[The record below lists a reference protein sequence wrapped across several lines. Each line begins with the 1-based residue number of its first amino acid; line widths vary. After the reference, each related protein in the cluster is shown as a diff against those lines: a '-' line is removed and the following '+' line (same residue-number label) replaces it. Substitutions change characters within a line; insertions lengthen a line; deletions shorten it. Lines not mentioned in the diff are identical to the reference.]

1 MTDTLG
7 TYGYLAVFLLMVAES
22 AGVPF
27 PSEITMGFGGFL
39 ASRGEL
45 DFASVALIGAAG
57 NVIGASA
64 SYTVGCIG
72 GRPLAERLGRYVL
85 LRRRDLDRAETWFR
99 ERGELTIFV
108 CRLIPVVRAF
118 ISIPAGVARMPA
130 GRFLL
135 FTLLGS
141 LPWAFALSGA
151 GFLLG
156 ENWAT
161 VLRYGE
167 PVSWVVLAAGLGL
180 IAWWFAHRLRQ
191 IRAEQPEN

>member
-27 PSEITMGFGGFL
+27 PAEVTMGFGGFL

-45 DFASVALIGAAG
+45 SFVAVALLGIVGNLLGATISYSIGR
-57 NVIGASA
+57 V
-64 SYTVGCIG
+64 G

-85 LRRRDLDRAETWFR
+85 LRPRDLDRAEAWFR
-99 ERGELTIFV
+99 ERGDLTVFV
-108 CRLIPVVRAF
+108 CRLIPVVRAY
-118 ISIPAGVARMPA
+118 ISFPAGVARMPA
-130 GRFLL
+130 GRFLA

-141 LPWAFALSGA
+141 LPWPFALAGL
-151 GFLLG
+151 GFLFG
-156 ENWAT
+156 ENWET

-167 PVSWVVLAAGLGL
+167 PVSWVILAASLGL
-180 IAWWFAHRLRQ
+180 IAWWFTHRLRQ
-191 IRAEQPEN
+191 IKAEEDET